1 MFRVRSV
8 AIVLAVIS
16 IVSTCSLGD
25 IIFVDASSPYDPG
38 SGTSTEP
45 FRRIQ
50 DAINAA
56 EDGDIIK
63 ILPGIYTGSGNYNLD
78 PNGKAIT
85 IRSTDPNNQNVI
97 ENTIIDPN
105 KAGRGFYIHS
115 GEDANCIISG
125 LTIRNGRTGGKGGG
139 IFCYSSSPTITNCT
153 ISGNSAGL
161 HGGGLF
167 CQNSESAI
175 TRCVIS
181 NNSAVLDGGGL
192 ECWSSYLTIKNC
204 IICDNQALN
213 GSGGGVDCF
222 NAGNPTLTNC
232 TLAKNSAA
240 GYGGALYCLGSNVVV
255 KDNILWANEAAYAP
269 QIALEPYSGL
279 SSSVSVSYSDVQ
291 GGKTA
296 VYDPSAGLV
305 WGSGN
310 IDIDPC
316 FVSFDPNGDPNM
328 WDFHLQSAYGRWDP
342 NERRWTK
349 DDVTSLC
356 IDAGDP
362 NSDWSDEPWPN
373 GKRIN
378 MGAYGGTIHASMS
391 GSPGD
396 FNIDG
401 LVNFEDFCELA
412 GKWLLEGE
420 FFEDLNSD
428 GAVDVTDLGLFTQ
441 TWLWQR

>member
-1 MFRVRSV
+1 
-8 AIVLAVIS
+8 VL
-16 IVSTCSLGD
+16 T
-25 IIFVDASSPYDPG
+25 
-38 SGTSTEP
+38 
-45 FRRIQ
+45 
-50 DAINAA
+50 
-56 EDGDIIK
+56 
-63 ILPGIYTGSGNYNLD
+63 
-78 PNGKAIT
+78 
-85 IRSTDPNNQNVI
+85 
-97 ENTIIDPN
+97 
-105 KAGRGFYIHS
+105 
-115 GEDANCIISG
+115 NCII
-125 LTIRNGRTGGKGGG
+125 TNNFANGAGGG
-139 IFCYSSSPTITNCT
+139 ADYFDCDNITLKNCT
-153 ISGNSAGL
+153 
-161 HGGGLF
+161 F
-167 CQNSESAI
+167 
-175 TRCVIS
+175 
-181 NNSAVLDGGGL
+181 
-192 ECWSSYLTIKNC
+192 
-204 IICDNQALN
+204 
-213 GSGGGVDCF
+213 
-222 NAGNPTLTNC
+222 
-232 TLAKNSAA
+232 AKNSANS
-240 GYGGALYCLGSNVVV
+240 GGALSCWDSNMAVNSSIFWANQAALGSQV
-255 KDNILWANEAAYAP
+255 
-269 QIALEPYSGL
+269 ALKTH
-279 SSSVSVSYSDVQ
+279 SSSVVVNYSDVQ
-291 GGKTA
+291 SGKAA
-296 VYDPSAGLV
+296 VYVYPGGILN

-310 IDIDPC
+310 IDADPY
-316 FVSFDPNGDPNM
+316 FAWFDSNGDPNM